1 MVFLKKSHVADHT
14 SPGAAYKPKPQTT
27 WNPCSMRQAD
37 RCLAINTG
45 QLPARLTDRNACKQ
59 ACKAS
64 SVCLTPH
71 TPSTMHLRNALHSTL
86 AAIFLTGVPAAA
98 SQGADSHLWIPMRE
112 IVFNSINFASTG
124 TEEER
129 QILQQIWSKE
139 LSAHLSG
146 NSKELPAFT
155 LVGDARDNGKRII
168 FTMFDAAGSDRCET
182 AENGASAHDIFV
194 LCRMRVLAWPMLG
207 YKFTDLPN
215 YCMLRSGGDK
225 QNRVEYFYDK
235 SQKMVKFR
243 TIQYGKLVQNCSRAL
258 KLG

>member
-1 MVFLKKSHVADHT
+1 M
-14 SPGAAYKPKPQTT
+14 
-27 WNPCSMRQAD
+27 
-37 RCLAINTG
+37 
-45 QLPARLTDRNACKQ
+45 
-59 ACKAS
+59 
-64 SVCLTPH
+64 
-71 TPSTMHLRNALHSTL
+71 
-86 AAIFLTGVPAAA
+86 
-98 SQGADSHLWIPMRE
+98 DSHAGNC
-112 IVFNSINFASTG
+112 FNSINFASTG

-225 QNRVEYFYDK
+225 QNRVEYF
-235 SQKMVKFR
+235 
-243 TIQYGKLVQNCSRAL
+243 TTRAKRWL
-258 KLG
+258 SSGQFNTENSSKIAVEH

>member
-1 MVFLKKSHVADHT
+1 MSHNKFKYFTSIAFAATCCTSLAVAAT
-14 SPGAAYKPKPQTT
+14 E
-27 WNPCSMRQAD
+27 
-37 RCLAINTG
+37 
-45 QLPARLTDRNACKQ
+45 
-59 ACKAS
+59 KAE
-64 SVCLTPH
+64 
-71 TPSTMHLRNALHSTL
+71 
-86 AAIFLTGVPAAA
+86 
-98 SQGADSHLWIPMRE
+98 WIPMRE
-112 IVFNSINFASTG
+112 VVFNSTNFASTG

-155 LVGDARDNGKRII
+155 LVGDARDSGKRII

-194 LCRMRVLAWPMLG
+194 LCRMRVSSWPMLG
-207 YKFTDLPN
+207 PKFIDLPN

-225 QNRVEYFYDK
+225 KNRVEYFYNK
-235 SQKMVKFR
+235 NQKMVNFR